1 MNQLG
6 NGLHDADQ
14 HEDALTVREA
24 ELAMK
29 LRLGMPARQLLVVR
43 GNIANSYQMLRRY
56 DEALRMRREVY
67 SGTLRICGE
76 DSYDA
81 LVDTLNLALA
91 LRKTGN
97 KPEAKEL
104 LRARIPVA
112 ERSLGRENYVY
123 FRLRWTYAKSLAD
136 AADATLD
143 DVVQAEA
150 LLDDTYTRFRR
161 VMGDRHPDTPRI
173 HEILLAMREALSEV
187 LARAPAS
194 LHA

>member
-1 MNQLG
+1 MSALVTQGNLASTYQLVG
-6 NGLHDADQ
+6 RP
-14 HEDALTVREA
+14 EDALR
-24 ELAMK
+24 
-29 LRLGMPARQLLVVR
+29 
-43 GNIANSYQMLRRY
+43 LRRV
-56 DEALRMRREVY
+56 VY
-67 SGTLRICGE
+67 RGVLQRYGE
-76 DSYDA
+76 DSVEA
-81 LVDTLNLALA
+81 NTEALNLALI
-91 LRKTGN
+91 LRDTGN
-97 KPEAKEL
+97 DPEAKEL

-173 HEILLAMREALSEV
+173 HEILLAIREI

>member
-1 MNQLG
+1 MSALVTQGNLASTYQLVG
-6 NGLHDADQ
+6 RP
-14 HEDALTVREA
+14 EDALR
-24 ELAMK
+24 
-29 LRLGMPARQLLVVR
+29 
-43 GNIANSYQMLRRY
+43 LRRV
-56 DEALRMRREVY
+56 VY
-67 SGTLRICGE
+67 RGVLHRYGE
-76 DSYDA
+76 DSLEA
-81 LVDTLNLALA
+81 ITEALNLALI
-91 LRKTGN
+91 LRDTGN
-97 KPEAKEL
+97 DPEAKEL

-123 FRLRWTYAKSLAD
+123 FRLLWTYAKSLAD

-173 HEILLAMREALSEV
+173 HEILLAIREI